1 MGRLSSKVL
10 CEQSEKA
17 WQSKSMWDAL
27 IGECYEYA
35 LPDRNPYWGNG
46 TGRPEGGAG
55 LKGQDKTSKKVFDS
69 TLLNSA
75 MKITNRLQS
84 ELFPIG
90 DEWAKLTPGPMV
102 DMQQRDQ
109 ARAELHKLQKVL
121 FLAIQLSNFDLSIA
135 EWLLDLVIAGTACM
149 LVQEGNNQNPI
160 VFQTVPQSHV
170 ALREGA
176 FGFIDGVF
184 RKHKMRVSL
193 IPMTWPKA
201 KKVDLKD
208 GGSGNA
214 DDDPEVDII
223 EVCYLDTVQEVWRY
237 DVIVEKSS
245 ALKSSD
251 NAQRIIERDYQRSP
265 WSVGRWSKYAGEV
278 QGRSLVMQALPDA
291 RTLSAVKKYLL
302 QQAALAI
309 GGVFLVRN
317 DGSLNAN
324 SVRIYPGATI
334 PVRATGGTTGASV
347 APLQVGGDINLAQLV
362 IQDLV
367 ASINKIML
375 NEALPEIKDGI
386 RTATEYLERLKEMQ
400 QSLGAP
406 FARVLKEGIVPMLE
420 AALQVLGEMGVVPMP
435 NGSSIRLNGGEV
447 SVTFNS
453 PLVQQ
458 QSLRE
463 VEALLNAA
471 TMTRQ
476 IAGPQG
482 GDQGVELAYKVEEIG
497 GFVGE
502 KVGVAPHMM
511 RTKEAAKQ
519 LMKQAGEMAGAQAAP
534 PDAANANAPQV
545 GGAGGVA
552 PQQMVA

>member
-1 MGRLSSKVL
+1 MGRLSTKVL
-10 CEQSEKA
+10 CEQSITA
-17 WQSKSMWDAL
+17 WQGKSAWDSL
-27 IGECYEYA
+27 IGECFEHA

-46 TGRPEGGAG
+46 TGRPEGSAG
-55 LKGQDKTSKKVFDS
+55 VKGQDKTSKKVFDS
-69 TLLNSA
+69 TLMNSA

-102 DMQQRDQ
+102 DATKRDQ
-109 ARAELHKLQKVL
+109 ARAELYKLQKVL

-176 FGFIDGVF
+176 FGFIDGIF
-184 RKHKMRVSL
+184 RKHRMRVSL

-201 KKVDLKD
+201 KKVALKESNND
-208 GGSGNA
+208 A
-214 DDDPEVDII
+214 DDPEVDII

-245 ALKSSD
+245 DLQNADK
-251 NAQRIIERDYQRSP
+251 AQRIVERDYQRSP
-265 WSVGRWSKYAGEV
+265 WSIGRWSKYAGEV

-317 DGSLNAN
+317 DGTINAN

-367 ASINKIML
+367 MSINKIML
-375 NEALPEIKDGI
+375 NEGMPDIKDGI

-420 AALQVLGEMGVVPMP
+420 AALQVLGDMGIVPMP

-471 TMTRQ
+471 TVTRQ

-482 GDQGVELAYKVEEIG
+482 GDQAVALAYKIEDIG

-511 RTKEAAKQ
+511 RAKAEVKK
-519 LMKQAGEMAGAQAAP
+519 LMAQAGEMAAQQAAP
-534 PDAANANAPQV
+534 PPGDPANMNAPQV

-552 PQQMVA
+552 PQQMAA